1 MRTLKAS
8 FLLIGPWDS
17 RLQELG
23 AHVATDLNQA
33 WHWIQDST
41 YNVVAL
47 SVTLILGKK
56 FDEFYEELKRSNP
69 ATQFIAVVPNDFS
82 ANQLAILHQEYS
94 FFRVMASFQDAD
106 LESHLFSALEEANQ
120 RKQDENLALLIREQT
135 AKLKRLQIELE
146 ERVQRR
152 TRFLT
157 EARRKLFLTNSRIE
171 GFKGALMA
179 VHQASSVGEIEQLLN
194 DSLTATVQTSWIRVF
209 FHPQDELFSRQ
220 VSTQL
225 SFTQLQVPL
234 FRQHE
239 KVGSIFYL
247 RAPDHPFNRDESD
260 FLTRVAEA
268 VALALD
274 RIQKLKE
281 SESLKEQ
288 WEATFNSMSDPV
300 VLIDANYDIIQSNKA
315 ADERF
320 KEREHPVLAR
330 KCYQALYNRE
340 APCAGCQRGSNF
352 RVTSKDAS
360 PRTFEVYS
368 QSLVLDSEKP
378 AIYVNL
384 YHDVTAQLKM
394 EKQILESAK
403 MAELGTIGSSIAHE
417 LNNPLGGILS
427 FTQLIKMEMK
437 LDNPLY
443 PDVVEMEAGV
453 QRCKEIVQ
461 NLLGFTRN
469 PNADQEGDV
478 SLKEVC
484 TRAFK
489 IVELQT
495 KSQGI
500 EVKLHW
506 STSASSDDILVIGH
520 LNLLAQALK
529 NLLQNSIDRINDRI
543 RQQKGFKGFIDIEIS
558 AGAGLQSNTV
568 GVGAHILVKDNG
580 TPEKNPSLPIGLG
593 IPVATQ
599 ILRDH
604 EADLEFFSG
613 PEHENVAKISFTRLV
628 LRS

>member
-8 FLLIGPWDS
+8 FLLIGPWDA

-56 FDEFYEELKRSNP
+56 FHEFYEEIKRSDP
-69 ATQFIAVVPNDFS
+69 ATQFIAVVPQDFS
-82 ANQLAILHQEYS
+82 ANQLAVLHQEYS
-94 FFRVMASFQDAD
+94 FFRVMTTFQDPD
-106 LESHLFSALEEANQ
+106 LESHLFSALEEAHQ

-146 ERVQRR
+146 ERVQKR

-194 DSLTATVQTSWIRVF
+194 DSLAATVQTSWIRIF
-209 FHPQDELFSRQ
+209 FHPQDDIFARQ
-220 VSTQL
+220 VTAQL

-247 RAPDHPFNRDESD
+247 RAPDHPFTKDESD
-260 FLTRVAEA
+260 FLMRTAEA

-300 VLIDANYDIIQSNKA
+300 VLIDHNYNIIQANKA
-315 ADERF
+315 ADERLR
-320 KEREHPVLAR
+320 EREHMIPAR

-340 APCAGCQRGSNF
+340 EPCPGCHRGSNF
-352 RVTSKDAS
+352 RVQSSDTQ

-368 QSLVLDSEKP
+368 HSLVLDSDKP
-378 AIYVNL
+378 AVYVNL
-384 YHDVTAQLKM
+384 YHDITAQLKM
-394 EKQILESAK
+394 ERQILESAK

-427 FTQLIKMEMK
+427 FTQLIKMEMNP
-437 LDNPLY
+437 DNPLY
-443 PDVVEMEAGV
+443 PDIVEMEAGV

-469 PNADQEGDV
+469 PNADQEGDC

-484 TRAFK
+484 TRALK

-495 KSQGI
+495 KSQGMNVRLHFPSE
-500 EVKLHW
+500 EVEVL
-506 STSASSDDILVIGH
+506 GH

-529 NLLQNSIDRINDRI
+529 NLLQNSIDRINEKI
-543 RQQKGFKGFIDIEIS
+543 RQQKGYKGQIDVEIS
-558 AGAGLQSNTV
+558 AGPGF
-568 GVGAHILVKDNG
+568 AHIFIKDNG
-580 TPEKNPSLPIGLG
+580 VPEKNPSLPIGLG
-593 IPVATQ
+593 VPVASQ

>member
-1 MRTLKAS
+1 MRSLKAS
-8 FLLIGPWDS
+8 FLLIGPWEE

-23 AHVATDLNQA
+23 AHIASDLQQA
-33 WHWIQDST
+33 FHWIQDST
-41 YNVVAL
+41 YDVVAL
-47 SVTLILGKK
+47 SITNILGKK
-56 FDEFYEELKRSNP
+56 FQDFYDSIKELSP
-69 ATQFIAVVPNDFS
+69 ATQFIAVVPSGFS
-82 ANQLAILHQEYS
+82 PNQLARLHEDYS
-94 FFRVMASFQDAD
+94 FIRIITSYTDAD
-106 LESHLFSALEEANQ
+106 LENHLFSALEEANQ

-135 AKLKRLQIELE
+135 AQLKRLQIELE
-146 ERVQRR
+146 ERVQKR

-157 EARRKLFLTNSRIE
+157 EARRKLFFTNSRIE
-171 GFKGALMA
+171 GFKKALLA

-194 DSLTATVQTSWIRVF
+194 DSLAATVQTSWIRLF
-209 FHPQDELFSRQ
+209 FHPQDELFAKQ
-220 VSTQL
+220 VQNQL

-239 KVGSIFYL
+239 KVGSIFFL
-247 RAPDHPFNRDESD
+247 RAPDHPFNKEESN
-260 FLTRVAEA
+260 FLNRVAEA

-281 SESLKEQ
+281 SEDLKEQ

-300 VLIDANYDIIQSNKA
+300 VMIDTNYDIIQSNRA
-315 ADERF
+315 LPSYSNEAE
-320 KEREHPVLAR
+320 KEAYSR
-330 KCYQALYNRE
+330 KCYKVLYNRE
-340 APCAGCQRGSNF
+340 EPCPGCQRGSNF
-352 RVTSKDAS
+352 RVQSKDLA

-368 QSLVLDSEKP
+368 QSLSLDSEKP
-378 AIYVNL
+378 PVFVNL
-384 YHDVTAQLKM
+384 YHDITHQLKM

-427 FTQLIKMEMK
+427 FTQLIKMDMDPK
-437 LDNPLY
+437 HPLY
-443 PDVVEMEAGV
+443 PDIVEMEEGV

-469 PNADQEGDV
+469 PNADQVGEL

-484 TRAFK
+484 QRALK

-495 KSQGI
+495 KSKGI
-500 EVKLHW
+500 RVQLHFP
-506 STSASSDDILVIGH
+506 AEEIFMLGH

-529 NLLQNSIDRINDRI
+529 NLLQNAIDHLSDRS
-543 RQQKGFKGFIDIEIS
+543 RHEKGFRGNLDIEIS
-558 AGAGLQSNTV
+558 TQVESAYV
-568 GVGAHILVKDNG
+568 FIKDNG

-593 IPVATQ
+593 VSVASQ

-604 EADLEFFSG
+604 EAELEFSTTEAG
-613 PEHENVAKISFTRLV
+613 ENLAKISFSRLV

>member
-8 FLLIGPWDS
+8 FLLIGPWDA

-23 AHVATDLNQA
+23 AHIATDLNQA
-33 WHWIQDST
+33 WHWVQDST

-56 FDEFYEELKRSNP
+56 FNEFYEELKRSNP

-82 ANQLAILHQEYS
+82 ANQLSILHEEYS
-94 FFRVMASFQDAD
+94 FFRVMATFQDPD
-106 LESHLFSALEEANQ
+106 LEAHLFSALEEANQ

-171 GFKGALMA
+171 GFKSALMA

-194 DSLTATVQTSWIRVF
+194 ESLAATVQTSWIRVF
-209 FHPQDELFSRQ
+209 FHPQDELFHRQ

-225 SFTQLQVPL
+225 NFTQLQVPL

-320 KEREHPVLAR
+320 KEREHPVPAR

-340 APCAGCQRGSNF
+340 TPCPGCQRGSNF
-352 RVTSKDAS
+352 RVVSKDAS

-368 QSLVLDSEKP
+368 QSLVLDSDKP
-378 AIYVNL
+378 AVYVNL

-394 EKQILESAK
+394 ERQILESAK

-427 FTQLIKMEMK
+427 FTQLIKMEMNPA
-437 LDNPLY
+437 NPLY

-500 EVKLHW
+500 DVKLHW
-506 STSASSDDILVIGH
+506 STSKPGDDILVLGH

-543 RQQKGFKGFIDIEIS
+543 RQQKGFKGFINIEIS
-558 AGAGLQSNTV
+558 SPNNLQPEI
-568 GVGAHILVKDNG
+568 AQILVKDNG

-593 IPVATQ
+593 VPVATQ

-613 PEHENVAKISFTRLV
+613 PDHENVAKISFTRLV

>member
-8 FLLIGPWDS
+8 FLLIGPWDP

-23 AHVATDLNQA
+23 AHIATDLNQA

-56 FDEFYEELKRSNP
+56 FAEFYEELKKSNP
-69 ATQFIAVVPNDFS
+69 ATQFIAVVPQDFS
-82 ANQLAILHQEYS
+82 ANQLAIIHQEYS
-94 FFRVMASFQDAD
+94 FFRVMATFQDPD
-106 LESHLFSALEEANQ
+106 IESHLFAALEEANQ

-135 AKLKRLQIELE
+135 AQLKRLQIELE
-146 ERVQRR
+146 ERVQKR

-157 EARRKLFLTNSRIE
+157 EARRKLYLTNSRIE
-171 GFKGALMA
+171 GFKHALMA
-179 VHQASSVGEIEQLLN
+179 VHQASSVGEIEQFLN
-194 DSLTATVQTSWIRVF
+194 ESLATTVQTSWIRIF
-209 FHPQDELFSRQ
+209 FHPQDEIFSRQ
-220 VSTQL
+220 ITAQL
-225 SFTQLQVPL
+225 DFTQLQVPL
-234 FRQHE
+234 FRLNE
-239 KVGSIFYL
+239 RIGSIFYL

-274 RIQKLKE
+274 RIQKMKE

-300 VLIDANYDIIQSNKA
+300 VLIDENYDVIQSNKA
-315 ADERF
+315 LEERL
-320 KEREHPVLAR
+320 KEREHPQNGR
-330 KCYQALYNRE
+330 KCYQLLYNRE
-340 APCAGCQRGSNF
+340 DVCPGCQRGKNF
-352 RVTSKDAS
+352 RVQSRSSS
-360 PRTFEVYS
+360 PRTYEVYS
-368 QSLVLDSEKP
+368 QSIVLESEKP
-378 AIYVNL
+378 AVFVNL

-394 EKQILESAK
+394 ERQILESAK

-427 FTQLIKMEMK
+427 FTQLIKMEMNPA
-437 LDNPLY
+437 NPLY
-443 PDVVEMEAGV
+443 PDIVEMEAGV

-469 PNADQEGDV
+469 PNSDKEGPV
-478 SLKEVC
+478 SLKEVA
-484 TRAFK
+484 TRALK

-500 EVKLHW
+500 DVKLHFPGNEVQ
-506 STSASSDDILVIGH
+506 VIGH

-529 NLLQNSIDRINDRI
+529 NLLQNSIDRLNDRI
-543 RQQKGFKGFIDIEIS
+543 RNQKGFRAFLNIEIS
-558 AGAGLQSNTV
+558 AGDDF
-568 GVGAHILVKDNG
+568 AHILIKDNG

-593 IPVATQ
+593 VPVASQ

-613 PEHENVAKISFTRLV
+613 LDHENVAKISFTRLV